1 MSDTTSRITKDMTFL
16 HMLQHYPETSKV
28 LKKYNLACAACLGAQ
43 NEPIDLGAINH
54 GIDPEEL
61 LVALNAA
68 AKSG

>member
-1 MSDTTSRITKDMTFL
+1 MSNVAPQITKDMTFL
-16 HMLQHYPETSKV
+16 QMLQTYPETAKV

-61 LVALNAA
+61 LAALNAA
-68 AKSG
+68 IK